1 MAEYKLKFLDPDS
14 ISPEDEAERQ
24 KTLNELS
31 AFIDLMRGQ
40 PLAGVTLDETQSTQW
55 DQKGEV
61 DYQDQYGREI
71 VRQAD
76 DGETKALVIHNS
88 QGLPLAMASKNDEGG
103 WQGIGVDERLREIV
117 ADILEQ
123 KLG

>member
-1 MAEYKLKFLDPDS
+1 
-14 ISPEDEAERQ
+14 
-24 KTLNELS
+24 
-31 AFIDLMRGQ
+31 MRGQ